1 MDTYISRN
9 TLNGK
14 FYIGSTTNFQ
24 ERKLA
29 HLRSKDN
36 YPFQNALRK
45 NPEAFEWEVYTDDS
59 ENRELEQA
67 LLDMF
72 FGTEMC
78 YNLSPVVSQPPR
90 YEWTEEQRKAAGE
103 RAKQRGT
110 DHLRTPEAIEKMKE
124 TKRNNPTV
132 LTEEMRKARSRILL
146 GNDRKKGK
154 KESEET
160 CRKKS
165 EAFTGMKKPNQTLAM
180 IGRTWWTHPDGRRK
194 FQRDQ
199 PGPEWEN
206 RYSPSKTK
214 KERSSEYCQKMSEN
228 AKKRFKGKK
237 HWVNEKGEKKFQ
249 LDSPGPGWQNGRV
262 YRPETGV

>member
-1 MDTYISRN
+1 MRVGDFLARVLTFPNPRKSLTMETYKATN

-24 ERKLA
+24 ERKAA

-78 YNLSPVVSQPPR
+78 YNLSPIANQPPP
-90 YEWTEEQRKAAGE
+90 YEWTEERRKVAGD
-103 RAKQRGT
+103 RAREKGT
-110 DHLRTPEAIEKMKE
+110 DHLRTPEVIEKMKE

-132 LTEEMRKARSRILL
+132 YTEEMRKTRSKMLL
-146 GNDRKKGK
+146 GNTNKRGK

-165 EAFTGMKKPNQTLAM
+165 KAFTGLKKPGQTLAM
-180 IGRTWWTHPDGRRK
+180 KGRTWWVNREGKRK
-194 FQRDQ
+194 FQRDS
-199 PGPEWEN
+199 PGPEW
-206 RYSPSKTK
+206 
-214 KERSSEYCQKMSEN
+214 QKGC
-228 AKKRFKGKK
+228 K
-237 HWVNEKGEKKFQ
+237 
-249 LDSPGPGWQNGRV
+249 WQG
-262 YRPETGV
+262 G